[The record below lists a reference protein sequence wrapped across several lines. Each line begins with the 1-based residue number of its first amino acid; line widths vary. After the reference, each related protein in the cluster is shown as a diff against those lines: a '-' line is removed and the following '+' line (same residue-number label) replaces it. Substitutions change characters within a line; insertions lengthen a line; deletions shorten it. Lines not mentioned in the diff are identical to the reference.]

1 MRFRLMPTDDGF
13 FELFSKA
20 AANALV
26 GAERLRELVTDYTDV
41 SAKHKAVVDCERQG
55 DQYTRDILHRL
66 DTTFV
71 TPFDRED
78 IHALAEEIDDV
89 IDDIHHVSDL
99 LTLLPFDNLL
109 PELKEQADVL
119 VQAAAATVELLG
131 CLRTMKGTK
140 PHLEAIDRLESEGD
154 GVYRRTMARL
164 FSGDYDALDVLKW
177 KDVVQGIESAINTTE
192 DISDVV
198 ESIILKHA

>member
-20 AANALV
+20 AANALD

-41 SAKHKAVVDCERQG
+41 SAKHQGIVDCERQG

-89 IDDIHHVSDL
+89 LDDIHHVSDL
-99 LTLLPFDNLL
+99 LTLLPFDTLL

-119 VQAAAATVELLG
+119 VQAAASTVELLG
-131 CLRTMKGTK
+131 CLRSMKGTK

-164 FSGDYDALDVLKW
+164 FSGDYEALDVLKW